1 MIKNRTNLKQYLST
15 HQHIRGIIV
24 SPERKFIYMKATKTA
39 GTSIL
44 RGILEQQIDGIIHQK
59 DHPQQFQD
67 WMTELTDE
75 ALEDYFIFSIVRNPW
90 DRVVSIASY
99 FDIPLKKFLED
110 FDRYCEDDRI
120 RIHALPL
127 HIYTHLSGYQFA
139 DMICRFEALQPDM
152 NLVFDK
158 IGLQR
163 VRLPYLNPSDHHH
176 YSLYYG
182 SEEIDLVKN
191 LYQKDITYYGYMF
204 EEGTPAKSRKSDR
217 SSFFERIQG
226 KFRSG

>member
-1 MIKNRTNLKQYLST
+1 
-15 HQHIRGIIV
+15 
-24 SPERKFIYMKATKTA
+24 MKATKTA

-110 FDRYCEDDRI
+110 FDHYCEDDRI

-204 EEGTPAKSRKSDR
+204 EEGTPAQNRKSDR
-217 SSFFERIQG
+217 NSFFERIQG